1 MCKAGAI
8 TMVEGYDGF
17 LVPAIDYDKCTNCS
31 ACSSVCYKNRDTEK
45 LPKLEGKSCYGVCST
60 NASTHR
66 TTTSGGFGHELA
78 RWGMEHGYKIVG
90 VKYDYATN
98 SARTTIA
105 STPEGLEQF
114 KGSKYIQSYTEQ
126 AFKEIVEIAS
136 KDEEQKFICFGTP
149 CQIFGLRHLVER
161 KMLKNEIIYVDLFC
175 HGVPSYLVWRPY
187 IAAQEQRL
195 GKLRNVNFRY
205 KGNGW
210 HHYSIRLE
218 GEHKTYC
225 AYAYNDTFYRYFFDN
240 VALNESCFSCE
251 FRKGY
256 SSADIRIGDFLGR
269 AYESREDGIT
279 ATVAVTPKG
288 ENIISELHA
297 AERIDIVGTH
307 SVTECLEA
315 QSTEEYDNIKLR
327 NEVLCRLESEDIE
340 SVQRWYFS
348 QFSLKRRIYTR
359 LKSLATLLPTRVTT
373 SLRRCVRRLK

>member
-1 MCKAGAI
+1 
-8 TMVEGYDGF
+8 MVEGYDGF

-256 SSADIRIGDFLGR
+256 SAADIRIGDFLGR
-269 AYESREDGIT
+269 AYESR
-279 ATVAVTPKG
+279 
-288 ENIISELHA
+288 SE
-297 AERIDIVGTH
+297 ERRVGK
-307 SVTECLEA
+307 EC
-315 QSTEEYDNIKLR
+315 S
-327 NEVLCRLESEDIE
+327 
-340 SVQRWYFS
+340 
-348 QFSLKRRIYTR
+348 
-359 LKSLATLLPTRVTT
+359 
-373 SLRRCVRRLK
+373 